1 MIRIEDL
8 EVTKKPNMLVV
19 TSLIEGGPVLEVN
32 LTDATHEEVVTAF
45 ITSIRLYNTGNLNLM
60 NEGIVGFLKE
70 HERMADDN

>member
-1 MIRIEDL
+1 MIQLKDL
-8 EVTKKPNMLVV
+8 EVTKKPNMMVV

-60 NEGIVGFLKE
+60 NEGIVGFFKE